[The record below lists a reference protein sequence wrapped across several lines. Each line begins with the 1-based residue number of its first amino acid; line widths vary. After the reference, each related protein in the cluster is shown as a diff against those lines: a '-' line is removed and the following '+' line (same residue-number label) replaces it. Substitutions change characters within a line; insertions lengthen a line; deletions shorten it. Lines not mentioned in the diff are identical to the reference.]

1 MGLEDDFPNCGGL
14 EGVISFISPHCASPI
29 EGYSAIT
36 NTCFL
41 LQAFVTKQQQ
51 FQVYRDTSQEGH
63 RQFTK
68 GITILPLSDIIVT
81 LLQENE
87 RLDVENKSLQQQWR
101 ETEELLKN
109 MRREQENIGLL
120 RKHLTAVE
128 NGDTSNP
135 HRSRDDVFT
144 FPGVKIPGC
153 PGGRN
158 TDLTRQVEELA
169 QMNRELKDRN
179 DELVLHLRP
188 SDGG

>member
-1 MGLEDDFPNCGGL
+1 M
-14 EGVISFISPHCASPI
+14 
-29 EGYSAIT
+29 
-36 NTCFL
+36 
-41 LQAFVTKQQQ
+41 
-51 FQVYRDTSQEGH
+51 
-63 RQFTK
+63 
-68 GITILPLSDIIVT
+68 
-81 LLQENE
+81 QEND

-135 HRSRDDVFT
+135 HRSRDVVFT
-144 FPGVKIPGC
+144 FPGVMIPGG

-188 SDGG
+188 SDEG